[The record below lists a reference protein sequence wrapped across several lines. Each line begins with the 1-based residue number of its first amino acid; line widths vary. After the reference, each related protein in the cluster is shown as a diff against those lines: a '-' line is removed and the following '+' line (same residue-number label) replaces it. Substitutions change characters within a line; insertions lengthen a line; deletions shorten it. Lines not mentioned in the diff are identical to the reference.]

1 MIRRVPHALLVL
13 ALPLLAGCVPRP
25 EYDALPDSSV
35 IHLAVVGKAAVP
47 VADLLAPTPLE
58 RVRVEAALAADGGAG
73 VRVRLRL
80 PAGTTVP
87 DDATLRRALAR
98 LGIAP
103 GIAALSAQP
112 SGAAGSVVMVYHLTA
127 TAPDCAALVTPSEA
141 EDAAVRPRMS
151 FGCATYANLA
161 AMVADPADLESGRS
175 LAGPDGAVTAAGV
188 ERYQNG
194 KVTPLLKTSTTAGVS
209 SSSPSN

>member
-1 MIRRVPHALLVL
+1 MIRRVTCALLVL
-13 ALPLLAGCVPRP
+13 GLPLLGGCEPRP
-25 EYDALPDSSV
+25 EYNALPDSSV

-47 VADLLAPTPLE
+47 VADLLAPTVEE
-58 RVRVEAALAADGGAG
+58 RTRIQAALAADGGNG

-80 PAGTTVP
+80 PAGLAVP
-87 DDATLRRALAR
+87 QNAVLRRALAG

-103 GIAALSAQP
+103 GVAALSAQP
-112 SGAAGSVVMVYHLTA
+112 SGGPDSVVMIYHLAA

-141 EDAAVRPRMS
+141 EDAAIRPRMS

-188 ERYQNG
+188 ERYQAG
-194 KVTPLLKTSTTAGVS
+194 KVTPLLKNSSTSSMS
-209 SSSPSN
+209 SSSSN